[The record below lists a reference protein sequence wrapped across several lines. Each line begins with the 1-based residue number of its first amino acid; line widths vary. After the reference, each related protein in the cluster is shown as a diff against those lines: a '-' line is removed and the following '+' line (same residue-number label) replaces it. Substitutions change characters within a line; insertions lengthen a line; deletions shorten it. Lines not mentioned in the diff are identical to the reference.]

1 MDRPGHRQRNDLT
14 GQTLQDD
21 RDAAAPADG
30 GDVARRRPWWVWT
43 APFAAVLAVLLVRN
57 AFLFSAPRYEDADMG
72 ANSILIEQAR
82 RFTLLV
88 GHYSREKFNHPGPAF
103 LYVQSWGES
112 VFWAALHVVPAAW
125 NGQLIAVYALNA
137 LFAAL
142 VVGTGYGVTRS
153 ARAAAAC
160 CAALLAFA
168 AVKPAV
174 FSSDWMPYLLV
185 MPYLAVLVATA
196 SVAAGNLRDAWIAAL
211 AGWFLING
219 NVAFLFFVPLTAAA
233 CLLALGWPRRRR
245 LVASLR
251 SFFAGQRRVWIPV
264 AVISAAF
271 AFPIAL
277 NTALHWPG
285 EFGKYLTYS
294 PKQGDNSLDKVGHYA
309 LWFWWPG
316 AAHVG
321 WLVPV
326 AACLVAGLLTWRLA
340 PGPARRFCV
349 SLLAFNTL
357 SSVAFLAYAVLAIDE
372 LQPSG
377 YFIGYFYWSAP
388 AIMLLVALF
397 ALTEALPSLPPLPSL
412 TGLAVAVTAAVV
424 ACAAFAVAPQTRTS
438 TNHTDPQAVT
448 TGPDTDQSLPAAVAT
463 MAGLAG
469 GRPVVLVRLQHNA
482 WPAMTGLLVQAERAG
497 VTACVADPYWTFMVT
512 SQFICTHA
520 ELANGAKFALY
531 LPGQVPRGT
540 PAVYRL
546 RRAIVTPASSG
557 T

>member
-1 MDRPGHRQRNDLT
+1 MG
-14 GQTLQDD
+14 
-21 RDAAAPADG
+21 
-30 GDVARRRPWWVWT
+30 
-43 APFAAVLAVLLVRN
+43 VLLARN
-57 AFLFSAPRYEDADMG
+57 AFLFTTPLHEDADMG

-142 VVGTGYGVTRS
+142 VVAVGYGVTRS

-168 AVKPAV
+168 ALIPAT
-174 FSSDWMPYLLV
+174 FSSDWMPYILI
-185 MPYLAVLVATA
+185 MPFLAFVVATA

-219 NVAFLFFVPLTAAA
+219 NVAFLFFVPVLAAG
-233 CLLALGWPRRRR
+233 CVVALGWPRRRT
-245 LVASLR
+245 LLASSR
-251 SFFAGQRRVWIPV
+251 SFFARQRRVWIPV
-264 AVISAAF
+264 LVISALF
-271 AFPIAL
+271 AFPIAA

-285 EFGKYLTYS
+285 QFGKYLSYS
-294 PKQGDNSLDKVGHYA
+294 PKQGDHHLRQVMDYTLH
-309 LWFWWPG
+309 FWWPG
-316 AAHVG
+316 AARVG

-326 AACLVAGLLTWRLA
+326 AAYLVAGLLTWRLA

-349 SLLAFNTL
+349 SLIAFVAL
-357 SSVAFLAYAVLAIDE
+357 SSVAFLVYAVVAIDE
-372 LQPSG
+372 LDPAG

-397 ALTEALPSLPPLPSL
+397 ALAESLPALPSL

-424 ACAAFAVAPQTRTS
+424 ACAAFAVAPQTKTS
-438 TNHTDPQAVT
+438 TNHTDPRVLA
-448 TGPDTDQSLPAAVAT
+448 TGPDTDQSLPD
-463 MAGLAG
+463 GLAKMAAIAD
-469 GRPVVLVRLQHNA
+469 GRPIVLLRLQHNA
-482 WPAMTGLLVQAERAG
+482 WPSMTGLLVQAERAG
-497 VTACVADPYWTFMVT
+497 VTACVADPYWEFMVT
-512 SQFICTHA
+512 SQFICTPA
-520 ELANGAKFALY
+520 ELAGGAKFGLY

-540 PAVYRL
+540 QVVFRL
-546 RRAIVTPASSG
+546 RRSIVTPAPSG

>member
-1 MDRPGHRQRNDLT
+1 MDRPGDQERQDLT

-21 RDAAAPADG
+21 RHAAAPADG
-30 GDVARRRPWWVWT
+30 GDATRRRPWWVWT
-43 APFAAVLAVLLVRN
+43 APFAAVMGVLLVRN
-57 AFLFSAPRYEDADMG
+57 AFLFTTPLHEDADMG

-142 VVGTGYGVTRS
+142 VVAVGYGVTRS

-160 CAALLAFA
+160 CAALLTFA
-168 AVKPAV
+168 ALIPAT
-174 FSSDWMPYLLV
+174 FSSDWMPYILI
-185 MPYLAVLVATA
+185 MPFLAFVVATA

-219 NVAFLFFVPLTAAA
+219 NVAFLFFVPVLAAG
-233 CLLALGWPRRRR
+233 CVVALGWPRRRT
-245 LVASLR
+245 LLASSR
-251 SFFAGQRRVWIPV
+251 SFFARQRRVWIPV
-264 AVISAAF
+264 LVISALF
-271 AFPIAL
+271 AFPIAA

-285 EFGKYLTYS
+285 EFGKYLSYS
-294 PKQGDNSLDKVGHYA
+294 PKQGDNHLRQVVDYTLH
-309 LWFWWPG
+309 FWWPG
-316 AAHVG
+316 AARVG

-326 AACLVAGLLTWRLA
+326 AAYLVAGLLTWRLA

-349 SLLAFNTL
+349 SLIAFVAL
-357 SSVAFLAYAVLAIDE
+357 SSVAFLVYSVVAIDE
-372 LQPSG
+372 LDPAG

-397 ALTEALPSLPPLPSL
+397 ALAESLPALPSL

-424 ACAAFAVAPQTRTS
+424 ACAAFAVAPQTKTS
-438 TNHTDPQAVT
+438 TNHTDPANMA
-448 TGPDTDQSLPAAVAT
+448 TGPDTDQSLPD
-463 MAGLAG
+463 GLAKMAAIAD
-469 GRPVVLVRLQHNA
+469 GRPIVLLRLQHNA
-482 WPAMTGLLVQAERAG
+482 WPSMTGLLVQAERAG
-497 VTACVADPYWTFMVT
+497 VTACVADPYWEFLVT
-512 SQFICTHA
+512 SQFICTPA
-520 ELANGAKFALY
+520 ELAGGAKFSLY

-540 PAVYRL
+540 QVVFRL
-546 RRAIVTPASSG
+546 RRSIVTPAPSG

>member
-1 MDRPGHRQRNDLT
+1 VDRPGDQERHDLT
-14 GQTLQDD
+14 GQTLTGD
-21 RDAAAPADG
+21 RHAAAPADG
-30 GDVARRRPWWVWT
+30 GDAAGRRPWWVWT
-43 APFAAVLAVLLVRN
+43 APFAAVLGVLLVRN
-57 AFLFSAPRYEDADMG
+57 SFMFSVPLHEDADMG

-112 VFWAALHVVPAAW
+112 VFWAALHIVPAAW

-153 ARAAAAC
+153 LRGAAAC

-174 FSSDWMPYLLV
+174 FSSDWMPYILI
-185 MPYLAVLVATA
+185 MPYLAFLVATA

-219 NVAFLFFVPLTAAA
+219 NVAFLFFVPVAA
-233 CLLALGWPRRRR
+233 CGCLIALGWPRRRS
-245 LVASLR
+245 LLASAT
-251 SFFAGQRRVWIPV
+251 SFFARQRRVWIPV
-264 AVISAAF
+264 LLISAAF
-271 AFPIAL
+271 AFPIAAD
-277 NTALHWPG
+277 TALHWPG

-294 PKQGDNSLDKVGHYA
+294 SKQGDNSLHKVAHYA

-316 AAHVG
+316 SAHAG

-326 AACLVAGLLTWRLA
+326 AAYLVAGLLTWRLA

-357 SSVAFLAYAVLAIDE
+357 SSVAFGVYAVVAIDE

-397 ALTEALPSLPPLPSL
+397 AVAESLPSLP
-412 TGLAVAVTAAVV
+412 GLAVAVTAAVV

-438 TNHTDPQAVT
+438 TNHTDPQNVA
-448 TGPDTDQSLPAAVAT
+448 TGPDTDQSLPDGVAA
-463 MAGLAG
+463 MAARAD
-469 GRPVVLVRLQHNA
+469 GRPIVLRLGQHNA
-482 WPAMTGLLVQAERAG
+482 WPSMTGLLVQAERAG
-497 VTACVADPYWTFMVT
+497 VTACVAGRYWQFMIT
-512 SQFICTHA
+512 SQFICTPA
-520 ELANGAKFALY
+520 ELANGVKFGLY
-531 LPGQVPRGT
+531 LPGQAPRGM
-540 PAVYRL
+540 PVVFRL
-546 RRAIVTPASSG
+546 RRAIVTPAPSG

>member
-1 MDRPGHRQRNDLT
+1 MDRPGDQERHDLT

-21 RDAAAPADG
+21 RHAAAPADG
-30 GDVARRRPWWVWT
+30 ADATRRRPWWVWT
-43 APFAAVLAVLLVRN
+43 APFAAVMGVLLVRN
-57 AFLFSAPRYEDADMG
+57 AFLFTTPLHEDADMG

-142 VVGTGYGVTRS
+142 VVAVGYGVTRS

-168 AVKPAV
+168 ALIPAT
-174 FSSDWMPYLLV
+174 FSSDWMPYILI
-185 MPYLAVLVATA
+185 MPFLAFVVATA

-219 NVAFLFFVPLTAAA
+219 NVAFLFFVPVLAAG
-233 CLLALGWPRRRR
+233 CVVALGWPRRRT
-245 LVASLR
+245 LLASSR
-251 SFFAGQRRVWIPV
+251 SFFARQRRVWIPV
-264 AVISAAF
+264 LVISALF
-271 AFPIAL
+271 AFPIAA

-285 EFGKYLTYS
+285 EFGKYLSYS
-294 PKQGDNSLDKVGHYA
+294 SKQGDNHLRQVVDYTLH
-309 LWFWWPG
+309 FWWPG
-316 AAHVG
+316 AARVG

-326 AACLVAGLLTWRLA
+326 AAYLVAGLLTWRLA

-349 SLLAFNTL
+349 SLIAFVAL
-357 SSVAFLAYAVLAIDE
+357 SSVAFLVYAVVAIDE
-372 LQPSG
+372 LDPAG

-397 ALTEALPSLPPLPSL
+397 ALTESLPSAAGL
-412 TGLAVAVTAAVV
+412 TAAAIAAVV
-424 ACAAFAVAPQTRTS
+424 ACAAFAVAPQTKTS
-438 TNHTDPQAVT
+438 TNHTDPANT
-448 TGPDTDQSLPAAVAT
+448 ATGPDTDQSLPDGVAKMAAIAD
-463 MAGLAG
+463 
-469 GRPVVLVRLQHNA
+469 GRPIVLLRLQHNA
-482 WPAMTGLLVQAERAG
+482 WPSMTGLLVQAERAG
-497 VTACVADPYWTFMVT
+497 VTACVADPYWEFMVT
-512 SQFICTHA
+512 SQFICTPA
-520 ELANGAKFALY
+520 ELAGGAKFGLY

-540 PAVYRL
+540 QVVFRL
-546 RRAIVTPASSG
+546 RRSIVTPAPSG

>member
-1 MDRPGHRQRNDLT
+1 MDRPGDQERQDLT

-21 RDAAAPADG
+21 RHAAAPADG
-30 GDVARRRPWWVWT
+30 GDATRRRPWWVWT
-43 APFAAVLAVLLVRN
+43 APFAAVMGVLLVRN
-57 AFLFSAPRYEDADMG
+57 AFLFTTPLHEDADMG

-142 VVGTGYGVTRS
+142 VVAVGYGVTRS

-168 AVKPAV
+168 ALIPAT
-174 FSSDWMPYLLV
+174 FSSDWMPYILI
-185 MPYLAVLVATA
+185 MPFLAFVVATA

-219 NVAFLFFVPLTAAA
+219 NVAFLFFVPVLAAG
-233 CLLALGWPRRRR
+233 CVVALGWPRRRT
-245 LVASLR
+245 LLASSR
-251 SFFAGQRRVWIPV
+251 SFFARQRRVWIPV
-264 AVISAAF
+264 LVISALF
-271 AFPIAL
+271 AFPIAA

-285 EFGKYLTYS
+285 EFGKYLSYS
-294 PKQGDNSLDKVGHYA
+294 PKQGDNHLRQVVDYTLH
-309 LWFWWPG
+309 FWWPG
-316 AAHVG
+316 AARVG
-321 WLVPV
+321 WLVLV
-326 AACLVAGLLTWRLA
+326 AAYLVAGLLTWRLA

-349 SLLAFNTL
+349 SLIAFVAL
-357 SSVAFLAYAVLAIDE
+357 SSVAFLVYAVVAIDE
-372 LQPSG
+372 LDPAG

-397 ALTEALPSLPPLPSL
+397 ALAESLPALPSL

-424 ACAAFAVAPQTRTS
+424 ACAAFAVAPQTKTS
-438 TNHTDPQAVT
+438 TNHTDPANT
-448 TGPDTDQSLPAAVAT
+448 ATGPDTDQSLPD
-463 MAGLAG
+463 GLAKMAAIAD
-469 GRPVVLVRLQHNA
+469 GRPIVLLRLQHNA
-482 WPAMTGLLVQAERAG
+482 WPSMTGLLVQAERAG
-497 VTACVADPYWTFMVT
+497 VTACVADPYWEFMVT
-512 SQFICTHA
+512 SQFICTPA
-520 ELANGAKFALY
+520 ELAGGAKFGLY

-540 PAVYRL
+540 QVVFRL
-546 RRAIVTPASSG
+546 RRSIVTPAPSG

>member
-1 MDRPGHRQRNDLT
+1 VDRPGDQERHDLT

-21 RDAAAPADG
+21 RHAAAPADG
-30 GDVARRRPWWVWT
+30 GDTGGRRPWWVWT
-43 APFAAVLAVLLVRN
+43 APFAAVMVVLLARN
-57 AFLFSAPRYEDADMG
+57 AFLFTTPLHEDADMG

-142 VVGTGYGVTRS
+142 VVAVGYGVTRS

-168 AVKPAV
+168 ALIPAT
-174 FSSDWMPYLLV
+174 FSSDWMPYILI
-185 MPYLAVLVATA
+185 MPFLAFVVATA

-219 NVAFLFFVPLTAAA
+219 NVAFLFFVPVIAAG
-233 CLLALGWPRRRR
+233 CVVALGWPRRRT
-245 LVASLR
+245 LPASIR
-251 SFFAGQRRVWIPV
+251 SFFARQRRVWIPV
-264 AVISAAF
+264 LVISVLF
-271 AFPIAL
+271 AFPIVL

-285 EFGKYLTYS
+285 EFGKYLSYS
-294 PKQGDNSLDKVGHYA
+294 SKQGDHHLRQVVDYTLH
-309 LWFWWPG
+309 FWWPG
-316 AAHVG
+316 AARVG
-321 WLVPV
+321 FLVPV
-326 AACLVAGLLTWRLA
+326 AAYLVAGLLTWRLA

-349 SLLAFNTL
+349 SLLAFTTL
-357 SSVAFLAYAVLAIDE
+357 TSVAFLVYAVVAIDE
-372 LQPSG
+372 LDPHG

-388 AIMLLVALF
+388 AILLLVALF
-397 ALTEALPSLPPLPSL
+397 ALTESLPSAAGL
-412 TGLAVAVTAAVV
+412 TVAAIAAMV
-424 ACAAFAVAPQTRTS
+424 ACTAFAIVPQTRTS
-438 TNHTDPQAVT
+438 TNHTDPAAT
-448 TGPDTDQSLPAAVAT
+448 ATGPDTDQSLPDGVARMAAIAD
-463 MAGLAG
+463 
-469 GRPVVLVRLQHNA
+469 GRPVVLLRLQHNT
-482 WPAMTGLLVQAERAG
+482 WPSMTGLLVQAERAG
-497 VTACVADPYWTFMVT
+497 VTACVADPYWEFMVT
-512 SQFICTHA
+512 SQFICTPA
-520 ELANGAKFALY
+520 ELAGGAKFGLY

-540 PAVYRL
+540 PVVFRL
-546 RRAIVTPASSG
+546 RRSIVTPAPSG

>member
-1 MDRPGHRQRNDLT
+1 MDRPGDQERQDLT

-21 RDAAAPADG
+21 RHAAAPADG
-30 GDVARRRPWWVWT
+30 GDAARRRPWWVWT
-43 APFAAVLAVLLVRN
+43 APFAAVMGVLLVRN
-57 AFLFSAPRYEDADMG
+57 AFLFTTPLHEDADMG

-142 VVGTGYGVTRS
+142 VVAVGYGVTRS

-168 AVKPAV
+168 ALIPAT
-174 FSSDWMPYLLV
+174 FSSDWMPYILI
-185 MPYLAVLVATA
+185 MPFLAFVVATA

-219 NVAFLFFVPLTAAA
+219 NVAFLFFVPVIAAG
-233 CLLALGWPRRRR
+233 CVVALGWPRRRT
-245 LVASLR
+245 LLASSR
-251 SFFAGQRRVWIPV
+251 SFFARQRRVWIPV
-264 AVISAAF
+264 LVISALF
-271 AFPIAL
+271 AFPIAA

-285 EFGKYLTYS
+285 EFGKYLSYS
-294 PKQGDNSLDKVGHYA
+294 PKQGDNHLRQVVDYTLH
-309 LWFWWPG
+309 FWWPG
-316 AAHVG
+316 AARVG
-321 WLVPV
+321 LLVPV
-326 AACLVAGLLTWRLA
+326 AAYLVAGLLTWRLA

-349 SLLAFNTL
+349 SLIAFVAL
-357 SSVAFLAYAVLAIDE
+357 SSVAFLVYAVVAIDE
-372 LQPSG
+372 LDPTG

-397 ALTEALPSLPPLPSL
+397 ALAESLPALPSL

-424 ACAAFAVAPQTRTS
+424 ACAAFAVVPQTKTS
-438 TNHTDPQAVT
+438 TNHTDPADHGDGPRHGPVAAGRGRQNGRDRRWPAHRFATPSAQRLAVDDRPPRAGRT
-448 TGPDTDQSLPAAVAT
+448 RRRHSLRGRSLLGIHGHEPVHLHPCRARRRREIRPLPARSGPARH
-463 MAGLAG
+463 AG
-469 GRPVVLVRLQHNA
+469 G
-482 WPAMTGLLVQAERAG
+482 VQ
-497 VTACVADPYWTFMVT
+497 VA
-512 SQFICTHA
+512 
-520 ELANGAKFALY
+520 AKHSDS
-531 LPGQVPRGT
+531 
-540 PAVYRL
+540 
-546 RRAIVTPASSG
+546 RAIGNVA
-557 T
+557 

>member
-1 MDRPGHRQRNDLT
+1 MDRPGDQERQDLT

-21 RDAAAPADG
+21 RHAAAPADG
-30 GDVARRRPWWVWT
+30 ADATRRRPWWVWT
-43 APFAAVLAVLLVRN
+43 APFAAVMGVLLARN
-57 AFLFSAPRYEDADMG
+57 AFLFTTPLHEDADMG

-142 VVGTGYGVTRS
+142 VVAVGYGVTRS

-168 AVKPAV
+168 ALIPAT
-174 FSSDWMPYLLV
+174 FSSDWMPYILI
-185 MPYLAVLVATA
+185 MPFLAFVVATA

-219 NVAFLFFVPLTAAA
+219 NVAFLFFVPVLAAG
-233 CLLALGWPRRRR
+233 CVVALGWPRRRT
-245 LVASLR
+245 LLASSR
-251 SFFAGQRRVWIPV
+251 SFFARQRRVWIPV
-264 AVISAAF
+264 LVISALF
-271 AFPIAL
+271 AFPIAA

-285 EFGKYLTYS
+285 EFGKYLSYS
-294 PKQGDNSLDKVGHYA
+294 SKQGDNHLRQVVDYTLH
-309 LWFWWPG
+309 FWWPG
-316 AAHVG
+316 AARVG
-321 WLVPV
+321 LLVPV
-326 AACLVAGLLTWRLA
+326 AAYLVAGLLTWRLA

-349 SLLAFNTL
+349 SLIAFVAL
-357 SSVAFLAYAVLAIDE
+357 SSVAFLVYAVVAIDE
-372 LQPSG
+372 LDPTG

-397 ALTEALPSLPPLPSL
+397 ALAESLPALPSL

-424 ACAAFAVAPQTRTS
+424 ACAAFAVAPQTKTS
-438 TNHTDPQAVT
+438 TNHTDPARTGDGPGHGPVAAGRGRQNGRDRRWPAHRFATPSAQRLAVDDRPPRAGRT
-448 TGPDTDQSLPAAVAT
+448 RRRHSLRGRSLLGIHGHEPVHLHPCRARRRREIRPLPARSGPARHAGRVQVA
-463 MAGLAG
+463 
-469 GRPVVLVRLQHNA
+469 
-482 WPAMTGLLVQAERAG
+482 
-497 VTACVADPYWTFMVT
+497 
-512 SQFICTHA
+512 
-520 ELANGAKFALY
+520 AKHSDS
-531 LPGQVPRGT
+531 
-540 PAVYRL
+540 
-546 RRAIVTPASSG
+546 RAIGNVA
-557 T
+557 

>member
-1 MDRPGHRQRNDLT
+1 MDRPGDQERQDLT

-21 RDAAAPADG
+21 RHAAAPADG
-30 GDVARRRPWWVWT
+30 ADATRRRPWWVWT
-43 APFAAVLAVLLVRN
+43 APFAAVMGVLLVRN
-57 AFLFSAPRYEDADMG
+57 AFLFTTPLHEDADMG

-142 VVGTGYGVTRS
+142 VVAVGYGVTRS

-168 AVKPAV
+168 ALIPAT
-174 FSSDWMPYLLV
+174 FSSDWMPYILI
-185 MPYLAVLVATA
+185 MPFLAFVVATA

-219 NVAFLFFVPLTAAA
+219 NVAFLFFVPVLAAG
-233 CLLALGWPRRRR
+233 CVVALGWPRRRT
-245 LVASLR
+245 LLASSR
-251 SFFAGQRRVWIPV
+251 SFFARQRRVWIPV
-264 AVISAAF
+264 LVISALF
-271 AFPIAL
+271 AFPIAA

-285 EFGKYLTYS
+285 EFGKYLSYS
-294 PKQGDNSLDKVGHYA
+294 SKQGDNHLRQVMDYTLH
-309 LWFWWPG
+309 FWWPG
-316 AAHVG
+316 AARVG
-321 WLVPV
+321 LLVPV
-326 AACLVAGLLTWRLA
+326 AAYLVAGLLTWRLA

-349 SLLAFNTL
+349 SLIAFVAL
-357 SSVAFLAYAVLAIDE
+357 SSVAFLVYAVVAIDE
-372 LQPSG
+372 LDPTG

-397 ALTEALPSLPPLPSL
+397 ALAESLPALPSL

-424 ACAAFAVAPQTRTS
+424 ACAAFAVAPQTKTS
-438 TNHTDPQAVT
+438 TNHTDPANMA
-448 TGPDTDQSLPAAVAT
+448 TGPDTDQSLPDGVAKMAAIAD
-463 MAGLAG
+463 
-469 GRPVVLVRLQHNA
+469 GRPIVLLRLQHNA
-482 WPAMTGLLVQAERAG
+482 WPSMTGLLVQAERAG
-497 VTACVADPYWTFMVT
+497 VTACVADPYWEFMVT
-512 SQFICTHA
+512 SQFICTPA
-520 ELANGAKFALY
+520 ELAGGAKFGLY

-540 PAVYRL
+540 QVVFRL
-546 RRAIVTPASSG
+546 RRSIVTPAPSG

>member
-1 MDRPGHRQRNDLT
+1 VDRPGDQERQDLT

-21 RDAAAPADG
+21 RHAAAPADG
-30 GDVARRRPWWVWT
+30 GDATRRRPWWVWT
-43 APFAAVLAVLLVRN
+43 APFAAVMGVLLVRN
-57 AFLFSAPRYEDADMG
+57 AFLFTTPLHEDADMG

-142 VVGTGYGVTRS
+142 VVAVGYGVTRS
-153 ARAAAAC
+153 TRAAAAC

-168 AVKPAV
+168 ALIPAT
-174 FSSDWMPYLLV
+174 FSSDWMPYILI
-185 MPYLAVLVATA
+185 MPFLAFVVATA

-219 NVAFLFFVPLTAAA
+219 NVAFLFFVPVIAAG
-233 CLLALGWPRRRR
+233 CVVALGRPRRRT
-245 LVASLR
+245 LLASSR
-251 SFFAGQRRVWIPV
+251 SFFVRQRRVWIPV
-264 AVISAAF
+264 LVISALF
-271 AFPIAL
+271 AFPIAA

-285 EFGKYLTYS
+285 EFGKYLSYS
-294 PKQGDNSLDKVGHYA
+294 SKQGDNHLRQVVDYTLH
-309 LWFWWPG
+309 FWWPG
-316 AAHVG
+316 AARVG

-326 AACLVAGLLTWRLA
+326 AAYLVAGLLTWRLA
-340 PGPARRFCV
+340 PGPARRFCG
-349 SLLAFNTL
+349 SLIAFVAL
-357 SSVAFLAYAVLAIDE
+357 SSVAFLVYAVVAIDE
-372 LQPSG
+372 LDPTG

-388 AIMLLVALF
+388 TIMLLVALF
-397 ALTEALPSLPPLPSL
+397 ALAESLPALPSL

-424 ACAAFAVAPQTRTS
+424 ACAAFAVAPQTKTS
-438 TNHTDPQAVT
+438 INHTDPRVLA
-448 TGPDTDQSLPAAVAT
+448 TGPDTDQSLPD
-463 MAGLAG
+463 GLAKMAAIAD
-469 GRPVVLVRLQHNA
+469 GRPIVLLRLQHNA
-482 WPAMTGLLVQAERAG
+482 WPSMTGLLVQAERAG
-497 VTACVADPYWTFMVT
+497 VTACVADPYWEFMVT
-512 SQFICTHA
+512 SQFICTPA
-520 ELANGAKFALY
+520 ELAGGAKFGLY

-540 PAVYRL
+540 QVVFRL
-546 RRAIVTPASSG
+546 RRSIVTPAPSG

>member
-1 MDRPGHRQRNDLT
+1 LDRPGDQERHDLT

-21 RDAAAPADG
+21 RDAEAPADG
-30 GDVARRRPWWVWT
+30 GAAARRRPWWVWT
-43 APFAAVLAVLLVRN
+43 VPFAAVMGVLLVRN
-57 AFLFSAPRYEDADMG
+57 AFLFSTPLHEDADMG

-112 VFWAALHVVPAAW
+112 IFWAVLHVVPAAW

-153 ARAAAAC
+153 VRAAAAC
-160 CAALLAFA
+160 CAALLVFA

-174 FSSDWMPYLLV
+174 FSSDWMPYILV
-185 MPYLAVLVATA
+185 MPYLAFLVATA

-219 NVAFLFFVPLTAAA
+219 NVAFLFFVPVVAGG
-233 CLLALGWPRRRR
+233 CLIALGWPRRRS
-245 LVASLR
+245 LLASVT
-251 SFFAGQRRVWIPV
+251 SFLATQRRVWIPV
-264 AVISAAF
+264 GVISAVF

-294 PKQGDNSLDKVGHYA
+294 SKQGDNSLHKVAHYA
-309 LWFWWPG
+309 LWFWWTGP
-316 AAHVG
+316 AHVG

-326 AACLVAGLLTWRLA
+326 AAYLVAGLLTWRLA

-349 SLLAFNTL
+349 SLIAFNTL
-357 SSVAFLAYAVLAIDE
+357 SSVAFLVYAVVAIDE
-372 LQPSG
+372 LDPTG

-397 ALTEALPSLPPLPSL
+397 ALAEKLPSLP
-412 TGLAVAVTAAVV
+412 GLAVAVTAAVV
-424 ACAAFAVAPQTRTS
+424 ACAAFAVVPQTKTS
-438 TNHTDPQAVT
+438 TNHTDPRILAS
-448 TGPDTDQSLPAAVAT
+448 GPPTDQSLPDGVAT
-463 MAGLAG
+463 MAALAH
-469 GRPVVLVRLQHNA
+469 GRPVVLLRLQHNT
-482 WPAMTGLLVQAERAG
+482 WPSMTGLLVQAERAG
-497 VTACVADPYWTFMVT
+497 VTACVADPYWEFMVT
-512 SQFICTHA
+512 SQFICTPA
-520 ELANGAKFALY
+520 ELANGAKFGLY
-531 LPGQVPRGT
+531 LPGQVPRG
-540 PAVYRL
+540 AQVVFRL
-546 RRAIVTPASSG
+546 RRSIVTSTPSG

>member
-1 MDRPGHRQRNDLT
+1 MDRPGDQERQDLT

-21 RDAAAPADG
+21 RHAAAPADG
-30 GDVARRRPWWVWT
+30 GDATRRRPWWVWT
-43 APFAAVLAVLLVRN
+43 APFAAVMGVLLVRN
-57 AFLFSAPRYEDADMG
+57 AFLFTTPLHEDADMG

-142 VVGTGYGVTRS
+142 VVAVGYGVTRS

-168 AVKPAV
+168 ALIPAT
-174 FSSDWMPYLLV
+174 FSSDWMPYILI
-185 MPYLAVLVATA
+185 MPFLAFVVANA

-219 NVAFLFFVPLTAAA
+219 NVAFLFFVPVLAAG
-233 CLLALGWPRRRR
+233 CVVALGWPRRRT
-245 LVASLR
+245 LLASSR
-251 SFFAGQRRVWIPV
+251 SFFARQRRVWIPV
-264 AVISAAF
+264 LVISALF
-271 AFPIAL
+271 AFPIAA

-285 EFGKYLTYS
+285 EFGKYLSYS
-294 PKQGDNSLDKVGHYA
+294 PKQGDNHLRQVVDYTLH
-309 LWFWWPG
+309 FWWPG
-316 AAHVG
+316 AARVG

-326 AACLVAGLLTWRLA
+326 AAYLVAGLLTWRLA

-349 SLLAFNTL
+349 SLIAFVAL
-357 SSVAFLAYAVLAIDE
+357 SSVAFLVYAVVAIDE
-372 LQPSG
+372 LDPAG

-397 ALTEALPSLPPLPSL
+397 ALAESLPALPSL

-424 ACAAFAVAPQTRTS
+424 ACAAFAVAPQTKTS
-438 TNHTDPQAVT
+438 TNHTDPANMA
-448 TGPDTDQSLPAAVAT
+448 TGPDTDQSLPD
-463 MAGLAG
+463 GLAKMAAIAD
-469 GRPVVLVRLQHNA
+469 GRPIVLLRLQHNA
-482 WPAMTGLLVQAERAG
+482 WPSMTGLLVQAERAG
-497 VTACVADPYWTFMVT
+497 VTACVADPYWEFLVT
-512 SQFICTHA
+512 SQFICTPA
-520 ELANGAKFALY
+520 ELAGGAKFSLY

-540 PAVYRL
+540 QVVFRL
-546 RRAIVTPASSG
+546 RRSIVTPAPSG

>member
-1 MDRPGHRQRNDLT
+1 MDRPGDQERQDLT

-21 RDAAAPADG
+21 RHAAAPADG
-30 GDVARRRPWWVWT
+30 GDATRRRPWWVWT
-43 APFAAVLAVLLVRN
+43 APFAAVMGVLLARN
-57 AFLFSAPRYEDADMG
+57 AFLFTTPLHEDADMG

-142 VVGTGYGVTRS
+142 VVAVGYGVTRS

-168 AVKPAV
+168 ALIPAT
-174 FSSDWMPYLLV
+174 FSSDWMPYILI
-185 MPYLAVLVATA
+185 MPFLAFVVATA

-219 NVAFLFFVPLTAAA
+219 NVAFLFFVPVLAAG
-233 CLLALGWPRRRR
+233 CVVALGWPRRRT
-245 LVASLR
+245 LLASSR
-251 SFFAGQRRVWIPV
+251 SFFARQRRVWIPV
-264 AVISAAF
+264 LVISALF
-271 AFPIAL
+271 AFPIAA

-285 EFGKYLTYS
+285 EFGKYLSYS
-294 PKQGDNSLDKVGHYA
+294 SKQGDNHLRQVVDYTLH
-309 LWFWWPG
+309 FWWPG
-316 AAHVG
+316 AARVG
-321 WLVPV
+321 LLVPV
-326 AACLVAGLLTWRLA
+326 AAYLVAGLLTWRLA

-349 SLLAFNTL
+349 SLIAFVAL
-357 SSVAFLAYAVLAIDE
+357 SSVAFLVYAMVAIDE
-372 LQPSG
+372 LDPTG

-397 ALTEALPSLPPLPSL
+397 ALAESLPALPSL

-424 ACAAFAVAPQTRTS
+424 ACAAFAVAPQTKTS
-438 TNHTDPQAVT
+438 TNHTDPRILA
-448 TGPDTDQSLPAAVAT
+448 TGPDTDQSLPDGVAKMAAIAD
-463 MAGLAG
+463 
-469 GRPVVLVRLQHNA
+469 GRPIVLLRLQHNA
-482 WPAMTGLLVQAERAG
+482 WPSMTGLLVQAERAG
-497 VTACVADPYWTFMVT
+497 VTACVADPYWEFMVT
-512 SQFICTHA
+512 SQFICTPA
-520 ELANGAKFALY
+520 ELAGGAKFGLY

-540 PAVYRL
+540 QVVFRL
-546 RRAIVTPASSG
+546 RRSIVTPAPSG

>member
-1 MDRPGHRQRNDLT
+1 MDRPGDQERQDLT

-21 RDAAAPADG
+21 RHAAAPADG
-30 GDVARRRPWWVWT
+30 ADATRRRPWWVWT
-43 APFAAVLAVLLVRN
+43 APFAAVMGVLLVRN
-57 AFLFSAPRYEDADMG
+57 AFLFTTPLHEDADMG

-142 VVGTGYGVTRS
+142 VVAVGYGVTRS

-168 AVKPAV
+168 ALIPAT
-174 FSSDWMPYLLV
+174 FSSDWMPYILI
-185 MPYLAVLVATA
+185 MPFLAFVVATA

-219 NVAFLFFVPLTAAA
+219 NVAFLFFVPVLAAG
-233 CLLALGWPRRRR
+233 CVVALGWPRRRT
-245 LVASLR
+245 LLASSR
-251 SFFAGQRRVWIPV
+251 SFFARQRRVWIPV
-264 AVISAAF
+264 LVISALF
-271 AFPIAL
+271 AFPIAA

-285 EFGKYLTYS
+285 EFGKYLSYS
-294 PKQGDNSLDKVGHYA
+294 SKQGDNHLRQVVDYTLH
-309 LWFWWPG
+309 FWWPG
-316 AAHVG
+316 AARVG

-326 AACLVAGLLTWRLA
+326 AAYLVAGLLTWRLA

-349 SLLAFNTL
+349 SLIAFVAL
-357 SSVAFLAYAVLAIDE
+357 SSVAFLVYAVVAIDE
-372 LQPSG
+372 LDPAG

-397 ALTEALPSLPPLPSL
+397 ALTESLPSAA
-412 TGLAVAVTAAVV
+412 GLTAAAIAAMV
-424 ACAAFAVAPQTRTS
+424 ACTAFAVAPQTKTS
-438 TNHTDPQAVT
+438 TNHTDPANT
-448 TGPDTDQSLPAAVAT
+448 ATGPDTDQSLPD
-463 MAGLAG
+463 GLAKMAAIAD
-469 GRPVVLVRLQHNA
+469 GRPIVLLRLQHNA
-482 WPAMTGLLVQAERAG
+482 WPSMTGLLVQAERAG
-497 VTACVADPYWTFMVT
+497 VTACVADPYWEFMVT
-512 SQFICTHA
+512 SQFICTPA
-520 ELANGAKFALY
+520 ELAGGAKFGLY

-540 PAVYRL
+540 QVVFRL
-546 RRAIVTPASSG
+546 RRSIVTPAPSG

>member
-1 MDRPGHRQRNDLT
+1 VDRPGDQERQDLT

-21 RDAAAPADG
+21 RHAAAPADG
-30 GDVARRRPWWVWT
+30 GDATRRRPWWVWT
-43 APFAAVLAVLLVRN
+43 APFAAVMGVLLVRN
-57 AFLFSAPRYEDADMG
+57 AFLFTTPLHEDADMG

-142 VVGTGYGVTRS
+142 VVAVGYGVTRS
-153 ARAAAAC
+153 TRAAAAC

-168 AVKPAV
+168 ALIPAT
-174 FSSDWMPYLLV
+174 FSSDWMPYILI
-185 MPYLAVLVATA
+185 MPFLAFVVATA

-219 NVAFLFFVPLTAAA
+219 NVAFLFFVPVIAAG
-233 CLLALGWPRRRR
+233 CVVALGRPRRRT
-245 LVASLR
+245 LLASSR
-251 SFFAGQRRVWIPV
+251 SFFVRQRRVWIPV
-264 AVISAAF
+264 LVISALF
-271 AFPIAL
+271 AFPIAA

-285 EFGKYLTYS
+285 EFGKYLSYS
-294 PKQGDNSLDKVGHYA
+294 SKQGDNHLRQVVDYTLH
-309 LWFWWPG
+309 FWWPG
-316 AAHVG
+316 AARVG

-326 AACLVAGLLTWRLA
+326 AAYLVAGLLTWRLA
-340 PGPARRFCV
+340 PGPARRFCG
-349 SLLAFNTL
+349 SLIAFVAL
-357 SSVAFLAYAVLAIDE
+357 SSVAFLVYAVVAIDE
-372 LQPSG
+372 LDPTG

-388 AIMLLVALF
+388 TIMLLVALF
-397 ALTEALPSLPPLPSL
+397 ALAESLPALPSL

-424 ACAAFAVAPQTRTS
+424 ACAAFAVAPQTKTS
-438 TNHTDPQAVT
+438 INHTDPRVLA
-448 TGPDTDQSLPAAVAT
+448 TGPDTDQSLPD
-463 MAGLAG
+463 GLAKMAAIAD
-469 GRPVVLVRLQHNA
+469 GRPIVLLRLQHNA
-482 WPAMTGLLVQAERAG
+482 WPSMTGLLVQAERAG
-497 VTACVADPYWTFMVT
+497 VTACVADPYWEFMVT
-512 SQFICTHA
+512 SQFICTPA
-520 ELANGAKFALY
+520 ELAGGAKFGLY

-540 PAVYRL
+540 QVVFRL
-546 RRAIVTPASSG
+546 RRSIVTPVPSG